1 MKIGNYTF
9 VPAEDYCERYRQLQH
24 LVAVGGGHCG
34 STETTTGEHQTTGTV
49 LVPDQAQSA
58 ALGWGHENATE
69 LDDILLLLSIFTGHK
84 VFVLDPDEEDG
95 PIIADPREFQ
105 YGGSVGLSL
114 GKATRK
120 DEWGYDDYSLNLSA
134 GTTAVILHIRSST
147 WQSIYGDGRFL
158 FLFGSAC
165 HRQILET
172 SFLLCW
178 TAWEHLFALH
188 NSSTMSKKKLQKVP
202 AKDKIGDM
210 IQKYRIKQT
219 VPTAHQKKLE
229 ELAEI
234 RNKLVHEG
242 AFATVYAQEVAIVFI
257 RLTEVVIAKILGL
270 TPSNVFSPEERFDRF
285 LNNQQLI

>member
-69 LDDILLLLSIFTGHK
+69 LDDILLLLSIFTGRK

-178 TAWEHLFALH
+178 TAWEHLFTLH
-188 NSSTMSKKKLQKVP
+188 NAPAMSKKQLNKID
-202 AKDKIGDM
+202 AKDKIGDI
-210 IQKYRIKQT
+210 IQRYGIKKV
-219 VPTAHQKKLE
+219 VPLPHRKKLG
-229 ELAEI
+229 ELVKI
-234 RNKLVHEG
+234 RNSLVHNG
-242 AFATVYAQEVAIVFI
+242 MFPSVYAQGVAHIFVH
-257 RLTEVVIAKILGL
+257 LTEVVIAKILGL
-270 TPSNVFSPEERFDRF
+270 PPSDVFSAEERFGRF
-285 LNNQQLI
+285 LNNRQLI